1 MESTASK
8 MPKWAHDEKIPRFRR
23 FRISV
28 LKIALAICVLALVL
42 LVFNAPTTAPSMIN
56 DVPFSFRKGPNG
68 HKEHHFHKHL
78 RELRDS
84 AQSLVKK
91 KSIRNQLKHYM
102 TSDAHLA
109 GQNYELVNYTAEK
122 FEQFGFTSEITQ
134 YDVLLNYPVDHKVDL
149 LNEKGKVYHS
159 LSLTEPAVKYDDS
172 TDRSDSVPTF
182 HGYSANGTA
191 TGEILYA
198 NYCTR
203 EDFEALQEAGVDVR
217 GKVTLCRYGGLF
229 RGLKVKF
236 SEEWGAVATLIYSDP
251 AEDGEILEPEYE
263 AYPYGP
269 ARNADAVQRGSVQDL
284 PYAPGDPTTP
294 GYASH
299 PDVDRTEPQ
308 GLPSIPSI
316 PISYNDA
323 IPLFEAIGTNGVA
336 FNGWKGKIPG
346 VKYHSGPSPNKIVVE
361 NIQDYAIRPI
371 YNVIG
376 KLQGESDK
384 EIIIGNH
391 RDAWIIGGADPNS
404 GSAVLIEVG
413 RVLGQLA
420 ANGWVPK
427 HTIVLASWDAEE
439 YGLVGSTE
447 FGEDRAKELQANAIA
462 YLNCDVAVS
471 GSHLSVSA
479 HPMLSAVIN
488 RAVSDVPFGKYGSLS
503 DYWGGDKNT
512 RISPLGSGSHYTVF
526 QDHLGIPS
534 MDIGF
539 GRGRSD
545 PVYHYHSN
553 YDSLYWTLNYA
564 DHNLERHVAIART
577 LLLAALELS
586 ESELIP
592 FELPTFAKTL
602 ETYIKDIGESYSG
615 PVSEALADLSS
626 DANAFRKRAR
636 AFEHY
641 SKHKVRDLRKLSKK
655 GGLWN
660 KVKWAA
666 LKVQLAHINAKLV
679 KIDQKFLHPEG
690 LESRPWFKHIVY
702 APGRYTGYAGQVLP
716 GLAES
721 IEDSDDKLL
730 LKWVEITSG
739 ILKDATNS
747 L

>member
-1 MESTASK
+1 
-8 MPKWAHDEKIPRFRR
+8 MPKWVNEEKTPRFRR

-28 LKIALAICVLALVL
+28 LKVAFAGCIIALVL
-42 LVFNAPTTAPSMIN
+42 LSLSAPTSKYSAP
-56 DVPFSFRKGPNG
+56 DYDFRFRNG
-68 HKEHHFHKHL
+68 LHAHKDHQFHRRL
-78 RELRDS
+78 RSLRDH
-84 AQSLVKK
+84 AKSLVKK
-91 KSIRNQLKHYM
+91 NSIRDELKYYM

-109 GQNYELVNYTAEK
+109 GQNYDLVNHTAEK
-122 FEQFGFTSEITQ
+122 FEEFGFTPEITR

-149 LNEKGKVYHS
+149 LNNKGKVYHS
-159 LSLTEPAVKYDDS
+159 LKLTEPPLSQDPT
-172 TDRSDSVPTF
+172 TDRKDSVPTF

-191 TGEILYA
+191 EGELVYA
-198 NYCTR
+198 NFCTR
-203 EDFEALQEAGVDVR
+203 EDFQALQEAGVDIR

-236 SEEWGAVATLIYSDP
+236 SEEWGAVAALIYSDP
-251 AEDGEILEPEYE
+251 AEDGAILEPEYE
-263 AYPYGP
+263 PYPFGP
-269 ARNADAVQRGSVQDL
+269 ARNPDSVQRGSVQDL

-299 PDVDRTEPQ
+299 PDVDRTDPQ

-323 IPLFEAIGTNGVA
+323 IPLFEAIGTNGVV
-336 FNGWKGKIPG
+336 FDDWKGKIPD
-346 VKYHSGPSPNKIVVE
+346 VKYYSGPSQNKVLVE
-361 NIQDYAIRPI
+361 SIQDYAIRPI

-376 KLQGESDK
+376 KLKGESEK
-384 EIIIGNH
+384 EVIIGNH
-391 RDAWIIGGADPNS
+391 RDAWIVGGADPNS

-413 RVLGQLA
+413 RVLGRLA

-447 FGEDRAKELQANAIA
+447 FGEDRAEELQANTLA

-471 GSHLSVSA
+471 GSHLSVSG
-479 HPMLSAVIN
+479 HPLLSSVIN
-488 RAVSDVPFGKYGSLS
+488 RAVNDVPFGKDGSLS
-503 DYWGGDKNT
+503 DYWGGDKDT
-512 RISPLGSGSHYTVF
+512 RISPLGSGSDYTVF

-534 MDIGF
+534 LDIGF
-539 GRGRSD
+539 GRGRND

-553 YDSLYWTLNYA
+553 YDSYRWTMKFA
-564 DHNLERHVAIART
+564 DPKLERHTAIART

-592 FELPTFAKTL
+592 FEVPKFAKTL
-602 ETYIKDIGESYSG
+602 EKYIKDIGDSYSG
-615 PVSEALADLSS
+615 PVSEALTDLSS
-626 DANAFRKRAR
+626 DANAFRQRAR

-641 SKHKVRDLRKLSKK
+641 SKKKVRALRKTAKK
-655 GGLWN
+655 SGWWN
-660 KVKWAA
+660 KLKYAA
-666 LKVQLAHINAKLV
+666 LKVQLAHINAKLFS
-679 KIDQKFLHPEG
+679 IDRKFLHPEG
-690 LESRPWFKHIVY
+690 LETRPWFKHIVY

-721 IEDSDDKLL
+721 IEDNDDKLL
-730 LKWVEITSG
+730 EKWVEIISN